1 MYYGPGIVAHTASQ
15 WRHTRSA
22 A

>member
-1 MYYGPGIVAHTASQ
+1 MSYVSGNVARTVSQ

-22 A
+22 G